1 MVGPFVSS
9 CANIFAL
16 STSDPA
22 FFPDHLRRDILAF
35 RDIFVTPDG
44 PVRSRHL
51 ELYGGY
57 AVALRDDV
65 APLVTERMIRA
76 TTLTGTS
83 SEIAASVAAM
93 EEAGIDMVA
102 IRPVIDHRET
112 METFSREIIRG

>member
-1 MVGPFVSS
+1 M
-9 CANIFAL
+9 
-16 STSDPA
+16 
-22 FFPDHLRRDILAF
+22 
-35 RDIFVTPDG
+35 TPDG
-44 PVRSRHL
+44 PVQSRHL

-102 IRPVIDHRET
+102 IKGGDRSPGDDGDVLSRDHPRVTCSQSESPGSRSVGPDRPGSVFVILRSSLHT
-112 METFSREIIRG
+112 